1 MASCLAYTSSFSADA
16 VLEAFVRLHDKG
28 LIYRGNYLVNW
39 APKLQT
45 AVSELV
51 VCFALPL
58 HLHKLTIFVFLP
70 LHLHMPTVNVSLLCK
85 MVNKHTNSVCQ
96 LTLITP

>member
-1 MASCLAYTSSFSADA
+1 MASYLAHPCSIAADA

-45 AVSELV
+45 AVSDLE

-58 HLHKLTIFVFLP
+58 HLYKLCT
-70 LHLHMPTVNVSLLCK
+70 SLGTCTTLL
-85 MVNKHTNSVCQ
+85 SVDLGTQ
-96 LTLITP
+96 HQGEGKTLSATW

>member
-1 MASCLAYTSSFSADA
+1 MERALYLLIHSQYPIQPLVQLCAKACLLAASHCCNAHGGLQLNTLSARDADA

-45 AVSELV
+45 AVSDLEV
-51 VCFALPL
+51 GSSAFAE
-58 HLHKLTIFVFLP
+58 
-70 LHLHMPTVNVSLLCK
+70 SC
-85 MVNKHTNSVCQ
+85 
-96 LTLITP
+96 

>member
-1 MASCLAYTSSFSADA
+1 MC
-16 VLEAFVRLHDKG
+16 LHDKG

-45 AVSELV
+45 AVSDLE

-58 HLHKLTIFVFLP
+58 HLHKLCP
-70 LHLHMPTVNVSLLCK
+70 SLHLHTSTV
-85 MVNKHTNSVCQ
+85 
-96 LTLITP
+96 I

>member
-1 MASCLAYTSSFSADA
+1 MICQHLAAPVSGSVVPCCSELIILAAWNADA

-45 AVSELV
+45 AVSDLEV
-51 VCFALPL
+51 EPC
-58 HLHKLTIFVFLP
+58 
-70 LHLHMPTVNVSLLCK
+70 
-85 MVNKHTNSVCQ
+85 
-96 LTLITP
+96 

>member
-1 MASCLAYTSSFSADA
+1 
-16 VLEAFVRLHDKG
+16 VRLHDKG

-45 AVSELV
+45 AVSDLE

-58 HLHKLTIFVFLP
+58 HLHKSTVIVSLP
-70 LHLHMPTVNVSLLCK
+70 LHLHKPTVIVSLPLLC
-85 MVNKHTNSVCQ
+85 TRPLS
-96 LTLITP
+96 LYPSFARW